1 MALLARPLAR
11 PFGRTGAIAAAVM
24 GVGVL
29 AGCQVAPVT
38 ERDQFI
44 IVSDQQANAMGASAY
59 QQIRAEKRISNDRR
73 ANQIVQQVGRRIAGV
88 TDGPGYRW
96 EFTVFEDSSPNAF
109 ALPGGKIG
117 VNTGLFQVAQTEDQ
131 LAAVIAHEMAHVV
144 ARHPSERLS
153 RQVAVQGGLA
163 LAGAATGTGQ
173 YSDILAQAATL
184 GLVLPFSRNQES
196 EADRIGLIYMARAG
210 YDPRAAIEV
219 WQNFH
224 AYGGARPPEFL
235 STHPSP
241 GNRLERL
248 RQYMPE
254 AMAVYQR

>member
-1 MALLARPLAR
+1 MAHFIRTGAVAALLA
-11 PFGRTGAIAAAVM
+11 
-24 GVGVL
+24 VGVL
-29 AGCQVAPVT
+29 AGCQTAPVT

-44 IVSDQQANAMGASAY
+44 IVSDQEASAMGASAY
-59 QQIRAEKRISNDRR
+59 QQIRAEKRISNDPRLSGL
-73 ANQIVQQVGRRIAGV
+73 VHQVGRRIAAV
-88 TDGPGYRW
+88 ADDPGYRW
-96 EFTVFEDSSPNAF
+96 EFTVFEDTSPNAF

-117 VNTGLFQVAQTEDQ
+117 INTGLFKVAQTEDQ

-163 LAGAATGTGQ
+163 LVGAASGTAAQ
-173 YSDILAQAATL
+173 YSDLLAQAATL
-184 GLVLPFSRNQES
+184 GLVLPFSRSQES

-219 WQNFH
+219 WQNFQ
-224 AYGGARPPEFL
+224 AYGGRRPPEFL

-248 RQYMPE
+248 RSYMPE
-254 AMAVYQR
+254 AMQIYRG

>member
-1 MALLARPLAR
+1 MAH
-11 PFGRTGAIAAAVM
+11 FGRTGAKISALMAIAL
-24 GVGVL
+24 L
-29 AGCQVAPVT
+29 AGCQTAPVT

-44 IVSDQQANAMGASAY
+44 IVSDQQASAMGASAY
-59 QQIRAEKRISNDRR
+59 QQILAEKRISNDPRLTR
-73 ANQIVQQVGRRIAGV
+73 LVHQTGRRIAAV
-88 TDGPGYRW
+88 ADDPGYRW

-117 VNTGLFQVAQTEDQ
+117 VNTGLFKVAQTDAQ

-163 LAGAATGTGQ
+163 LAGSASGTAGQ
-173 YSDILAQAATL
+173 YSDLLAQAATL
-184 GLVLPFSRNQES
+184 GLILPFSRNQES

-219 WQNFH
+219 WQNFQ

-241 GNRLERL
+241 GSRIERL
-248 RQYMPE
+248 RAYMPE
-254 AMAVYQR
+254 AMQIYRG